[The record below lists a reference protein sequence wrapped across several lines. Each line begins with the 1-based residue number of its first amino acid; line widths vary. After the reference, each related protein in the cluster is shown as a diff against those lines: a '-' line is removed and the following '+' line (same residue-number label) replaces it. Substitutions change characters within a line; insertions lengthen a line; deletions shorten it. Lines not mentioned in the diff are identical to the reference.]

1 MQDGLLSI
9 TVIIISFFLLFK
21 LILFSFRYHDN
32 LLRMEDTH
40 PGITSMFENGA
51 ISVRRT
57 KKNFSGSAID
67 LTLEQ
72 TQNADSA
79 SASGI

>member
-1 MQDGLLSI
+1 
-9 TVIIISFFLLFK
+9 
-21 LILFSFRYHDN
+21 
-32 LLRMEDTH
+32 MEDTH